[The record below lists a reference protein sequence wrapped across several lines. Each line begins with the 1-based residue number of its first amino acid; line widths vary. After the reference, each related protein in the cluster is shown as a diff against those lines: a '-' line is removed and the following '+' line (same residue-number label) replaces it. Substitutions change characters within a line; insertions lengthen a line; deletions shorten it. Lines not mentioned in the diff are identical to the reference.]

1 MRKGR
6 FMQKLVLFAFAA
18 FVSLS
23 SSVQAQTQTADLFRS
38 KDEAIEAYRNRYGLT
53 NVYDKRVDNHGNG
66 FEPLYGTR
74 NFRAVLNGVV
84 YRGGANNAYNRN
96 GKRNNSNPLPNE
108 GLQNLC
114 EEGFNSAV
122 YLYSTRYSSAPKAVR
137 CTSRL
142 GGENNL
148 QYLQESPLNSE
159 SAALRILSLVY
170 TKLTSATD
178 HTPVYLHCWNGWH
191 ASGYVSALILRQFCG
206 YSAEQA
212 VAYWNRNTDGNDG
225 SSYDSIR
232 KRIRAFKPG
241 TNMQIDAA
249 LQAQVC
255 PQ

>member
-1 MRKGR
+1 
-6 FMQKLVLFAFAA
+6 MQKLVLFAFGAII
-18 FVSLS
+18 SLS
-23 SSVQAQTQTADLFRS
+23 SYGHAQLQSPELFNA
-38 KDEAIEAYRNRYGLT
+38 KEDTIEAYVNRYGLT
-53 NVYDKRVDNHGNG
+53 NIFDKRVDNRGNG

-74 NFRAVLNGVV
+74 NFRVVLNGVV
-84 YRGGANNAYNRN
+84 YRGGANNAYHRD
-96 GKRNNSNPLPNE
+96 GKRNNSNPLPND

-114 EEGFNSAV
+114 EEGFNTSV
-122 YLYSTRYSSAPKAVR
+122 YLYSTRYSSAPKTVH

-142 GGENNL
+142 GGENTL
-148 QYLQESPLNSE
+148 QYLQESPLSSE
-159 SAALRILSLVY
+159 SAALRILALVH

-191 ASGYVSALILRQFCG
+191 SSGYISALILRQFCG

-212 VAYWNRNTDGNDG
+212 VDYWNRNTDGNNG

-232 KRIRAFKPG
+232 KRIRAFRPG
-241 TNMQIDAA
+241 SNMQIDAA